1 MGFLVKT
8 TVIIRKSNQNIKKFR
23 SSLVAQMVKRL
34 PTMWVTWVRSLARED
49 PLEKEIAT
57 HSSTLAWKIPWA
69 EEPWRLQSMGSQRV
83 KHNWVTSLHFFKE
96 IQCQM
101 NWHRLF
107 ESFNEHFWFSYI
119 FPSSYASPSQIY
131 FMLAIIVYITHKG
144 IFM

>member
-1 MGFLVKT
+1 MSFLVKT

-34 PTMWVTWVRSLARED
+34 PAMRVTWIRSLARED
-49 PLEKEIAT
+49 PLEKEMAT
-57 HSSTLAWKIPWA
+57 HSSTLARNIPWA
-69 EEPWRLQSMGSQRV
+69 EEPWRLQSMGSQRIE
-83 KHNWVTSLHFFKE
+83 HNWVTSLHFFKE

-107 ESFNEHFWFSYI
+107 ESVSEHFWFSYI
-119 FPSSYASPSQIY
+119 FPSSYASPSQIH
-131 FMLAIIVYITHKG
+131 FILAIIVYIIHKD